1 MKKTL
6 IAILMALGL
15 LILAGCSEVADQ
27 DRVGIWIT
35 AGQLDGS
42 KFDHCIPSG
51 EVDEVAWNDDVYWV
65 ENNLRTWNAGP
76 SGGDT
81 DVPLTLTAKPDV
93 GQQTGLQVNVWT
105 QTNFKLNTYC
115 GADDKDAN
123 SPLAKWWQNLGDRY
137 DADQPE
143 GWRKML
149 LNTVVPALEKAKNVL
164 RVYTADELIIGTV
177 WTDAEKKFAET
188 FTAELLRLA
197 GQNYFCGPTFDRL
210 TGSLCPPIAVS
221 IKDVDLAD
229 PGVQAARNEKQKALE
244 TAAAQ
249 VAEAEGKVKA
259 ANAQSEL
266 YRNAQWMALEQ
277 AKIQLQIAQACAA
290 SAKCTMVL
298 DSSGN
303 VQVHTS

>member
-1 MKKTL
+1 MKTKL
-6 IAILMALGL
+6 LALAAAFALLGL
-15 LILAGCSEVADQ
+15 ATGCSEVADQ
-27 DRVGIWIT
+27 DKVGIWIT
-35 AGQLDGS
+35 AGQIDGS

-51 EVDEVAWNDDVYWV
+51 EVDEVTWNDNVYWV
-65 ENNLRTWNAGP
+65 ENNLRTWNAAP
-76 SGGDT
+76 TGGDT
-81 DVPLTLTAKPDV
+81 DVPLTLTAKPDN

-115 GADDKDAN
+115 GTDNRDAN

-137 DADQPE
+137 DADQPD

-164 RVYTADELIIGTV
+164 RIYTADELIAGTV
-177 WTDAEKKFAET
+177 WADAEKKFAET

-197 GQNYFCGPTFDRL
+197 GQNYFCGPTFDR
-210 TGSLCPPIAVS
+210 GSSTCPPIAVS

-229 PGVQAARNEKQKALE
+229 PGVQAARNDKQEALE
-244 TAAAQ
+244 KAAAQ
-249 VAEAEGKVKA
+249 VVEAEGKVKA
-259 ANAQSEL
+259 ANAQGQL
-266 YRNAQWMALEQ
+266 YKNPQWMALEQ
-277 AKIQLQIAQACAA
+277 AKVQLQIAQACAA

-303 VQVHTS
+303 VQVHTQ